1 MFGPVWAWRHSFGFI
16 WNAAIVVRLEL
27 GEQEVQKGFLNFK
40 NPSSGPVPI
49 DLRPE
54 QLERLAQLLV
64 EGQQAARVTGHQ
76 LFGRL
81 DDGLADGRGV
91 WAVAHL
97 VFAGG
102 LGQKDAP

>member
-40 NPSSGPVPI
+40 NPSSGPVSI

-54 QLERLAQLLV
+54 QLERLAQFLV
-64 EGQQAARVTGHQ
+64 EGQ
-76 LFGRL
+76 
-81 DDGLADGRGV
+81 
-91 WAVAHL
+91 
-97 VFAGG
+97 
-102 LGQKDAP
+102 